1 MLKEKKTVT
10 NKFILFWE
18 FLKIGLFTIG
28 GGVVML
34 PLVEKIAV
42 KEKQWIT
49 EEEMM
54 ECVTISQSVPG
65 VIAITL
71 ATYIGKKKAGL
82 LGALLAVLG
91 VVVPSFFII
100 ILFSIFAKS
109 INNNQYLTGAFTAM
123 KTCVTA
129 LVLVVVYNMS
139 RKFIKTVWS
148 LTLAV
153 AGFAAVGIFGV
164 NAIIIIVVAAVM
176 GIIHVALENKKTLDE
191 NNNSLSEE
199 CNKQFVNSEEEN
211 NVKTSDNYSDKG
223 GVL

>member
-1 MLKEKKTVT
+1 MKEKKTVT

>member
-18 FLKIGLFTIG
+18 FFKIGLFTIG

-82 LGALLAVLG
+82 VGALLAVLG

-109 INNNQYLTGAFTAM
+109 INDNKYLTGAFTAM

-129 LVLVVVYNMS
+129 LVAVVVYNMS
-139 RKFIKTVWS
+139 RKFIKNIWS
-148 LTLAV
+148 LALAV
-153 AGFAAVGIFGV
+153 AGFVTVGVFGI
-164 NAIIIIVVAAVM
+164 NAIIVIISAAVL
-176 GIIHVALENKKTLDE
+176 GIIYVALKNKNTLYK
-191 NNNSLSEE
+191 NSKSLSEE
-199 CNKQFVNSEEEN
+199 RNKQFADSKEEHDDTFDEQ
-211 NVKTSDNYSDKG
+211 YSDKG
-223 GVL
+223 GIL